1 MGKII
6 GIDLG
11 TTNSC
16 VSVFENGKYKII
28 PNSEGN
34 NTTPSVVAFND
45 KGEVLVGQVAKR
57 QAVTN
62 PNKTLYGIKR
72 LIGRKFTDKESKEFA
87 EVAPF
92 DVFANKN
99 GDAWI
104 KVDGKEMAPQ
114 EVSARVLE
122 KMKKSAEDYLGETV
136 TEAVITVPAYFNDA
150 QRQATKDAGKIA
162 GLEVKRI
169 INEPTA
175 AALAYGL
182 DQKKDMNI
190 AVFDLGGG
198 TFDISILEITEEGV
212 FEVKATNGD
221 TFLGGENFDEEI
233 INWIANEFL
242 KENTVDLR
250 KDQMALQRL
259 KEAAEKAKHELS
271 STTQTDINLPFIT
284 SDASGPKHLNLTL
297 TRAKFEELISKYIDG
312 LNEPCTTCLNDSGL
326 DKNEINEVIL
336 VGGSTRIPAVQ
347 EKVKQIFGKEPSKGV
362 NPDEVVAA
370 GAAVQGGVLQ
380 GDVKDVLLLDVTPL
394 SLGIETLGGVMTSII
409 EKNSTIPKK
418 ASQVFSTAADNQPA
432 VSIHVL
438 QGEREFAKDN
448 KTLGRFDLTGIAPAP
463 RGVPQ
468 IEVEFNIDANGI
480 INVSAHDKATGKKQD
495 IVITSGSGLS
505 EEEIEQMVKD
515 AEVNR
520 EADKKQREIVDAR
533 NNLDS
538 LVFATEKA
546 LGEAGDKVPADQKSD
561 VEAALTE
568 AKGKL
573 QSDNLDE
580 LKAATE
586 RLQNASHSIAQH
598 LYGQPG
604 ADAAGAAGA
613 EAGAESAEADAGSNA
628 GSNKKDDDDVV
639 DADFKEV

>member
-1 MGKII
+1 MGRII

-16 VSVFENGKYKII
+16 VSVYENGKYKIV
-28 PNSEGN
+28 PNAEGN
-34 NTTPSVVAFND
+34 NTTPSVVAYND
-45 KGEVLVGQVAKR
+45 KGDVLVGQVAKR

-72 LIGRKFTDKESKEFA
+72 LIGRKATDKEAKDFA

-92 DVFANKN
+92 EIFANKN
-99 GDAWI
+99 GDAWV
-104 KVDGKEMAPQ
+104 KVDGKEMSAQ
-114 EVSARVLE
+114 EISARILE
-122 KMKKSAEDYLGETV
+122 KMKKSAEDYLGEAV

-169 INEPTA
+169 VNEPTA
-175 AALAYGL
+175 AALAYGM

-198 TFDISILEITEEGV
+198 TFDISILEITEDGV
-212 FEVKATNGD
+212 FDVKATNGD

-233 INWIANEFL
+233 INWMAEEFK
-242 KENTVDLR
+242 KENSLDLR
-250 KDQMALQRL
+250 QDQMALQRL

-271 STTQTDINLPFIT
+271 STTQSEINLPFIT
-284 SDASGPKHLNLTL
+284 ADATGPKHLVLTL
-297 TRAKFEELISKYIDG
+297 TRAKFEELIAKYVDG
-312 LNEPCTTCLNDSGL
+312 LVAPCTTCLDDSGL
-326 DKNEINEVIL
+326 EKSEINEVIL
-336 VGGSTRIPAVQ
+336 VGGSTRIPAIQ
-347 EKVKQIFGKEPSKGV
+347 EKVKQIFGREPSKGV

-394 SLGIETLGGVMTSII
+394 SLGIETLGGVMTKII
-409 EKNSTIPKK
+409 DKNTTIPTKK
-418 ASQVFSTAADNQPA
+418 SQVFSTAQDNQPA

-438 QGEREFAKDN
+438 QGEREFANDN
-448 KTLGRFDLTGIAPAP
+448 KTLGKFDLTGIAPAP

-480 INVSAHDKATGKKQD
+480 INVSANDKATGKKQD

-505 EEEIEQMVKD
+505 EEEIEKMVKD
-515 AEVNR
+515 AEANR
-520 EADKKQREIVDAR
+520 DADSKKREIVDAR

-538 LVFATEKA
+538 LVFSTEKA
-546 LGEAGDKVPADQKSD
+546 ISEAGDKVPAEKKAD
-561 VEAALTE
+561 VEAAIAE
-568 AKGKL
+568 AKTKL
-573 QSDNLDE
+573 TSENLDE
-580 LKAATE
+580 VKAATE
-586 RLQNASHSIAQH
+586 RLQNAAHAIAQD

-604 ADAAGAAGA
+604 AQPGAEGGPQPGA
-613 EAGAESAEADAGSNA
+613 EAQQNA
-628 GSNKKDDDDVV
+628 GKKDDDDVV

>member
-1 MGKII
+1 MGRII

-16 VSVFENGKYKII
+16 VAVYENGKYVII
-28 PNSEGN
+28 PNAEGQ
-34 NTTPSVVAFND
+34 NTTPSVVAYND
-45 KGEVLVGQVAKR
+45 KGEALVGKVAKN

-62 PNKTLYGIKR
+62 PGKTVYGVKR
-72 LIGRKFTDKESKEFA
+72 LIGRKATDKEALDFKK
-87 EVAPF
+87 VAPF

-99 GDAWI
+99 GDAWV
-104 KVDGKEMAPQ
+104 KVGDKEMSPQ
-114 EVSARVLE
+114 EVSARILE
-122 KMKKSAEDYLGETV
+122 KMKKSAEDYLGQPV

-150 QRQATKDAGKIA
+150 QRQATKDAGRIA

-169 INEPTA
+169 VNEPTA

-182 DQKKDMNI
+182 DKKKDMNI

-198 TFDISILEITEEGV
+198 TFDISILEISEDGV
-212 FEVKATNGD
+212 FDVKATNGD
-221 TFLGGENFDEEI
+221 TFLGGENFDEEVI
-233 INWIANEFL
+233 SWMADEFL
-242 KENTVDLR
+242 KNNSVDLR

-271 STTQTDINLPFIT
+271 STTQSEINLPFIT
-284 SDASGPKHLNLTL
+284 ADATGPKHLNLTL
-297 TRAKFEELISKYIDG
+297 TRAKFEELISKYVDG
-312 LNEPCTTCLNDSGL
+312 LVGPCTTCLKDSGL
-326 DKNEINEVIL
+326 DKTEIHEVIL
-336 VGGSTRIPAVQ
+336 VGGSTRIPAIQ
-347 EKVKQIFGKEPSKGV
+347 EKVKQIFGKDASKGV

-394 SLGIETLGGVMTSII
+394 SLGIETMGGVMTSII
-409 EKNSTIPKK
+409 EKNTTIPTKG
-418 ASQVFSTAADNQPA
+418 SQIFSTAQDNQPA

-438 QGEREFAKDN
+438 QGERKMAADN

-480 INVSAHDKATGKKQD
+480 IHVSSTDKATGKKQD

-505 EEEIEQMVKD
+505 EDEIAQMIKD
-515 AEVNR
+515 AEINR
-520 EADKKQREIVDAR
+520 EADTKKADLIGAR

-538 LVFATEKA
+538 LVFSTEKA
-546 LGEAGDKVPADQKSD
+546 IKDAGDKLPADKKTD
-561 VEAALTE
+561 VEAALVE
-568 AKGKL
+568 AKSKL
-573 QSDNLDE
+573 ASENLDE
-580 LKAATE
+580 VKAATE
-586 RLQNASHSIAQH
+586 RLQNAAHAIAQD
-598 LYGQPG
+598 LYGQQGAPG
-604 ADAAGAAGA
+604 AQP
-613 EAGAESAEADAGSNA
+613 EADQAADTKNA
-628 GSNKKDDDDVV
+628 SESKKDDDDVV

>member
-16 VSVFENGKYKII
+16 VAVYENGKYKIV
-28 PNSEGN
+28 PNAEGA
-34 NTTPSVVAFND
+34 NTTPSVVAYND
-45 KGEVLVGQVAKR
+45 KDEVLVGQVAKR
-57 QAVTN
+57 QSVTN
-62 PNKTLYGIKR
+62 PQKTLYGIKR
-72 LIGRKFTDKESKEFA
+72 LIGRKATDKEAKDFA
-87 EVAPF
+87 GVAPF
-92 DVFANKN
+92 EIFPNKN
-99 GDAWI
+99 GDAWV
-104 KVDGKEMAPQ
+104 KVAGKEMAPQ
-114 EVSARVLE
+114 EISARVLE
-122 KMKKSAEDYLGETV
+122 KMKKSAEDYLGSPI

-175 AALAYGL
+175 AALAYGM

-198 TFDISILEITEEGV
+198 TFDISILEITEDGV

-233 INWIANEFL
+233 INWMAEEFL
-242 KENTVDLR
+242 KENSVDLR

-284 SDASGPKHLNLTL
+284 ADASGPKHLNLNL
-297 TRAKFEELISKYIDG
+297 TRAKFENLISKYIDG
-312 LNEPCTTCLNDSGL
+312 LAAPCNTCLQDSGL
-326 DKNEINEVIL
+326 DKSEIHEVIL

-347 EKVKQIFGKEPSKGV
+347 EKVKAIFGKEASKGV

-394 SLGIETLGGVMTSII
+394 SLGIETLGGVMTKII
-409 EKNSTIPKK
+409 EKNTTIPTKK
-418 ASQVFSTAADNQPA
+418 SQVFSTAQDNQPA

-438 QGEREFAKDN
+438 QGEREFSNDN
-448 KTLGRFDLTGIAPAP
+448 KTLGRFDLTGIAPAA

-468 IEVEFNIDANGI
+468 IEVTFDIDANGI
-480 INVSAHDKATGKKQD
+480 INVSAIDKATNKKQD
-495 IVITSGSGLS
+495 IVITSGSGLT
-505 EEEIEQMVKD
+505 EEEIEKMVKD
-515 AEVNR
+515 AEANR
-520 EADKKQREIVDAR
+520 DADSKRRELVDAR

-546 LGEAGDKVPADQKSD
+546 LTEAGDKVPADKKTD

-568 AKGKL
+568 AKSKL
-573 QSDNLDE
+573 ESENLDE

-586 RLQNASHSIAQH
+586 RLQNASHAIAQM

-604 ADAAGAAGA
+604 GAAGA
-613 EAGAESAEADAGSNA
+613 EGATGGAEQANAGAESGA
-628 GSNKKDDDDVV
+628 NKKDDDDVV